1 MRPLRILHVTPYSA
15 DAWAYGGIP
24 RLASTLARG
33 LARRG
38 HQVTICTTDACDA
51 FTRLHDG
58 AGARRFRAWPARR
71 TADGV
76 ELRVFPNLSNRL
88 AYHLQL
94 FLPVGLDEFLRS
106 HARSFDVA
114 HLHACRNLPGVIAAR
129 RLTRAGVPYV
139 LAPNGTAPLIERRQL
154 AKRAFDAAFGSS
166 VMQGAARL
174 VAVSEAE
181 RAQLRALGVSDAA
194 IRVVPNP
201 IDLDEFTAPI
211 AEGDFRRRFSL
222 PPRAAAPI
230 VLFLGKLTPRKRV
243 DRLVRAFAAL
253 DRPNARLV
261 IAGNDMG
268 AGRSVRALVGSLGL
282 AERTTFTGLLRG
294 RDRLAA
300 LADADVVVYPAE
312 HEIFGLVPLE
322 ALLVQTPVVVA
333 DDCGCGEVVRA
344 VANGRGGA
352 AAVAADDRSA
362 LTAAIERTLAC
373 PRESRAG
380 AATAAVRV
388 RAAFGDAVVSEA
400 VERVYEDMVAH
411 RG

>member
-51 FTRLHDG
+51 FTRLHEG
-58 AGARRFRAWPARR
+58 NGLRGRRAWPARR

-76 ELRVFPNLSNRL
+76 ELRVFPNISNRL

-106 HARSFDVA
+106 RASFFDIA
-114 HLHACRNLPGVIAAR
+114 HLHACRNVPGVIAAR

-166 VMQGAARL
+166 VLQGAARL
-174 VAVSEAE
+174 LAVSEAE
-181 RAQLRALGVSDAA
+181 RTQLRALGIADAA

-211 AEGDFRRRFSL
+211 AEGVFRRRFSL

-243 DRLVRAFAAL
+243 DRLVRAFATL
-253 DRPNARLV
+253 GRPNARLV
-261 IAGNDMG
+261 LVGNDMG
-268 AGRSVRALVGSLGL
+268 AGRSVRALVASLGL
-282 AERTTFTGLLRG
+282 EERTTFTGLLRG
-294 RDRLAA
+294 RDRLEA
-300 LADADVVVYPAE
+300 LADADVVVYPSE

-344 VANGRGGA
+344 VANGRAGA
-352 AAVAADDRSA
+352 AAVPAGDPAA
-362 LTAAIERTLAC
+362 LTAAIERTLTC
-373 PRESRAG
+373 PRESRAS
-380 AATAAVRV
+380 AAVAAARIRSTFGDEVVTAAVERLYEE
-388 RAAFGDAVVSEA
+388 VVG
-400 VERVYEDMVAH
+400 R